1 MLLRL
6 PNYKLAKL
14 IKKKVFLLS
23 LHLFPNS
30 IEQTRASLEEL
41 GSLARTLNL
50 EVVGSEL
57 QKKNQI
63 HPKTFIGAGK
73 IQDCLQFFV
82 ELKPELVFVD
92 QNLTPAQERN
102 LSDLFQIEVWD
113 RTRVI
118 LKIFELQAQTN
129 EAQDQVELAMLQ
141 YILPRLSGMW
151 QHLDRERGGTSVS
164 KGMGEKQLQIDR
176 NLIRKRITALKK
188 KLEKYQT
195 TIGQQIKGREK
206 FFKVSLVGYTNVGK
220 SSLMNSLTQTKSY
233 VADKPFATLG
243 TTTRIIEQLCKPDIL
258 LSDTVGFIRSLPHSL
273 IASFRSTFS
282 VIKDSALLLHIIEVA
297 SPEEME
303 NSIKTSQ
310 AILEELGLDSIP
322 RLFVI
327 NKMDKLKSAQ
337 EKIQALQALSGLKIS
352 DALWV
357 SALDEKSILK
367 LKSSLQQFFEKNFVR
382 QKKYIDYFQKDVI
395 SFLYKNSTIKDIR
408 YKPNGIQFEYSL
420 SEKNA
425 QKLISLERAQYNV

>member
-1 MLLRL
+1 M
-6 PNYKLAKL
+6 
-14 IKKKVFLLS
+14 
-23 LHLFPNS
+23 
-30 IEQTRASLEEL
+30 
-41 GSLARTLNL
+41 
-50 EVVGSEL
+50 
-57 QKKNQI
+57 
-63 HPKTFIGAGK
+63 
-73 IQDCLQFFV
+73 
-82 ELKPELVFVD
+82 
-92 QNLTPAQERN
+92 
-102 LSDLFQIEVWD
+102 
-113 RTRVI
+113 
-118 LKIFELQAQTN
+118 
-129 EAQDQVELAMLQ
+129 
-141 YILPRLSGMW
+141 
-151 QHLDRERGGTSVS
+151 
-164 KGMGEKQLQIDR
+164 
-176 NLIRKRITALKK
+176 
-188 KLEKYQT
+188 
-195 TIGQQIKGREK
+195 
-206 FFKVSLVGYTNVGK
+206 
-220 SSLMNSLTQTKSY
+220 
-233 VADKPFATLG
+233 
-243 TTTRIIEQLCKPDIL
+243 
-258 LSDTVGFIRSLPHSL
+258 GFIRSLPHSL

>member
-1 MLLRL
+1 MRL

-92 QNLTPAQERN
+92 QNLTPAQEKN
-102 LSDLFQIEVWD
+102 LSDIFQIEVWD

-322 RLFVI
+322 KLFVI

>member
-6 PNYKLAKL
+6 SLAKL
-14 IKKKVFLLS
+14 NQKESFSSFFTFIPQLYRTNS
-23 LHLFPNS
+23 GFP
-30 IEQTRASLEEL
+30 LEEL

-258 LSDTVGFIRSLPHSL
+258 LSDTVGFIRSLPHLSL
-273 IASFRSTFS
+273 HLF
-282 VIKDSALLLHIIEVA
+282 ALLFL
-297 SPEEME
+297 
-303 NSIKTSQ
+303 
-310 AILEELGLDSIP
+310 L
-322 RLFVI
+322 
-327 NKMDKLKSAQ
+327 
-337 EKIQALQALSGLKIS
+337 LKI
-352 DALWV
+352 L
-357 SALDEKSILK
+357 LYC
-367 LKSSLQQFFEKNFVR
+367 F
-382 QKKYIDYFQKDVI
+382 I
-395 SFLYKNSTIKDIR
+395 S
-408 YKPNGIQFEYSL
+408 
-420 SEKNA
+420 
-425 QKLISLERAQYNV
+425 

>member
-1 MLLRL
+1 MFKS
-6 PNYKLAKL
+6 PNLT
-14 IKKKVFLLS
+14 KKKVFLLS
-23 LHLFPNS
+23 LHLFPQS
-30 IEQTRASLEEL
+30 IQQTQDSLEEL

>member
-1 MLLRL
+1 
-6 PNYKLAKL
+6 
-14 IKKKVFLLS
+14 
-23 LHLFPNS
+23 
-30 IEQTRASLEEL
+30 
-41 GSLARTLNL
+41 
-50 EVVGSEL
+50 
-57 QKKNQI
+57 
-63 HPKTFIGAGK
+63 
-73 IQDCLQFFV
+73 
-82 ELKPELVFVD
+82 
-92 QNLTPAQERN
+92 
-102 LSDLFQIEVWD
+102 
-113 RTRVI
+113 
-118 LKIFELQAQTN
+118 
-129 EAQDQVELAMLQ
+129 MLQ

>member
-1 MLLRL
+1 M
-6 PNYKLAKL
+6 
-14 IKKKVFLLS
+14 IS
-23 LHLFPNS
+23 L
-30 IEQTRASLEEL
+30 ASL
-41 GSLARTLNL
+41 
-50 EVVGSEL
+50 
-57 QKKNQI
+57 KN
-63 HPKTFIGAGK
+63 PSN
-73 IQDCLQFFV
+73 CLQFFV

>member
-1 MLLRL
+1 MRL

-322 RLFVI
+322 KLFVI

>member
-1 MLLRL
+1 MFKS
-6 PNYKLAKL
+6 PNLT
-14 IKKKVFLLS
+14 KKKVFLLS
-23 LHLFPNS
+23 LHLFPQS
-30 IEQTRASLEEL
+30 IQQTQDSLEEL
-41 GSLARTLNL
+41 GSLARTLKL

-102 LSDLFQIEVWD
+102 LSDIFQIEVWD

-188 KLEKYQT
+188 KLEKYQKT
-195 TIGQQIKGREK
+195 VLQQLKGRQN
-206 FFKVSLVGYTNVGK
+206 FLKVSLVGYTNVGK
-220 SSLMNSLTQTKSY
+220 SSLMNSLTQAKSY
-233 VADKPFATLG
+233 TADKLFATLG
-243 TTTRIIEQLCKPDIL
+243 TTTRIIKQLCKPDIL
-258 LSDTVGFIRSLPHSL
+258 LSDTVGFIHSLPHSL

-282 VIKDSALLLHIIEVA
+282 VIKDSDLLLHIVEAA
-297 SPEEME
+297 SLEEIE

-310 AILEELGLDSIP
+310 SILEELGLDSIP
-322 RLFVI
+322 KLFVI

-357 SALDEKSILK
+357 SAFDKKSILK
-367 LKSSLQQFFEKNFVR
+367 LKNSVQKFFEKNFVH
-382 QKKYIDYFQKDVI
+382 QKKYIKYFNADLI
-395 SFLYKNSTIKDIR
+395 AFIYKNSTIKDIQ
-408 YKPNGIQFEYSL
+408 YKPKGMQFEYSL
-420 SEKNA
+420 SKKNA
-425 QKLISLERAQYNV
+425 QKFISLERSQ